1 MWTLPR
7 RLLSQPRLINRNLL
21 RRNDAIVGWFNSKPC
36 FARGKQDNTGDD
48 SFKVSRLF
56 EPATPRSGTDT
67 SIAAELTGKMKKSDI
82 LRVLNRFSQKK
93 ENRSLCFEHGLDG
106 EYKIFICCLY
116 VNLEGNA

>member
-7 RLLSQPRLINRNLL
+7 RLLLHPRLINRNLL

-56 EPATPRSGTDT
+56 KPATPRIGTDT
-67 SIAAELTGKMKKSDI
+67 SIGAELTGKIKKSDI
-82 LRVLNRFSQKK
+82 LRVLNQFSQKK
-93 ENRSLCFEHGLDG
+93 ENRSLCLEHGLDG
-106 EYKIFICCLY
+106 EYICLFACLF
-116 VNLEGNA
+116 VCLN